1 MQRLVSSALV
11 ALLLGTSLAAARP
24 STLSMSC
31 AIAAATVARAGAIV
45 LSTGEHT
52 YDRFVAHNGFC
63 LPGQKAKPT
72 FVPTADS
79 DACAIGYTCID
90 SSRFTDDF

>member
-1 MQRLVSSALV
+1 MRRLISSALV
-11 ALLLGTSLAAARP
+11 VVLFGTSLAAARP

-52 YDRFVAHNGFC
+52 YDRFVAQIGFC
-63 LPGQKAKPT
+63 LPGQVTRQAYAPT
-72 FVPTADS
+72 SDNPT
-79 DACAIGYTCID
+79 CAIGYTCQGRRTNNND
-90 SSRFTDDF
+90 